1 LINALQPEYCV
12 NSPWSLYEEDLS
24 SIQKIYRFLYISTR
38 TEGGKTLTWST
49 NFFVGTKI
57 KYSNYFYF
65 GASTPRCPIGALV
78 SDSQA
83 NLFKKKFFLPPSTL
97 SRICFYSM
105 DNETVRPASSDS
117 RTVHMTSLS
126 GFEGVFYFSFMFIL
140 TECLKNH
147 SKL

>member
-1 LINALQPEYCV
+1 MINALQPEYCV

-117 RTVHMTSLS
+117 RNCSHDLLEWIWGRFFLFFFYVYFNWM
-126 GFEGVFYFSFMFIL
+126 FEKS
-140 TECLKNH
+140 
-147 SKL
+147 